1 MKLAIKTLKQLLM
14 KKKNYREL
22 KESIRIMKSQKSD
35 DERNNLIEEDKR
47 IGINEI
53 TKRNEIIIII

>member
-14 KKKNYREL
+14 KKENYREL